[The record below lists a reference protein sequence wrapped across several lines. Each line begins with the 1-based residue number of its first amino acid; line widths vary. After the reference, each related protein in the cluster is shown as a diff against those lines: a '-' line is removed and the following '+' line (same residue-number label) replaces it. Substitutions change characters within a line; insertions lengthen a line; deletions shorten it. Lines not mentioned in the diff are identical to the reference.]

1 MTNKLIILLIF
12 PIFFTSCFDKR
23 INNPESVDLI
33 YLDIEKDINE
43 IDKTIKLRETEIQT
57 VRGEMNSLPTRS
69 KGIVVKQ
76 MRITN
81 MEDDIVR
88 FEQLKKY
95 MLIKQRKRKQMA
107 KIRYELRLNDKLEWP
122 DKEEFR
128 KYQIVKNHNQM
139 PVEEINRSD
148 NSRSPTHKKD
158 VGAILRANGL

>member
-1 MTNKLIILLIF
+1 MKNKLIILLIL
-12 PIFFTSCFDKR
+12 PFFIVSCFNKR

-33 YLDIEKDINE
+33 YLDIQKDIKKLN
-43 IDKTIKLRETEIQT
+43 KVIKLRESEIQT

-69 KGIVVKQ
+69 KGIVIKQ

-88 FEQLKKY
+88 FKQLKKY

-107 KIRYELRLNDKLEWP
+107 KIRYELRLKDKLEWP

-128 KYQIVKNHNQM
+128 KYLIVKNHNQM
-139 PVEEINRSD
+139 PVEEINKSD

-158 VGAILRANGL
+158 VGEILRSNGL